1 MDTKNTKHFSSEK
14 GSLCP
19 WCPLWLTFL
28 FVVSL
33 LYVAPGSA
41 QQPTFRSGT
50 KLVIQ
55 TVSVKDKD
63 GKPVEGLTARDF
75 VVSED
80 GEPQTVSF
88 VEYSASTTRL
98 QRRHRRRRRPTMRR
112 GRRLR
117 RRNR

>member
-1 MDTKNTKHFSSEK
+1 MDTKDTKHFFPEK
-14 GSLCP
+14 APLCP

-28 FVVSL
+28 LVFCAL
-33 LYVAPGSA
+33 LIPGLA

-50 KLVIQ
+50 KLIVQ

-75 VVSED
+75 VVTED

-88 VEYSASTTRL
+88 VEYQRL
-98 QRRHRRRRRPTMRR
+98 ENEAPV
-112 GRRLR
+112 
-117 RRNR
+117 